1 MAKDAL
7 ASIDLA
13 KLERMGAKHAVG
25 RVLGEVGQTPS
36 KLARRAIDDALR
48 GVVGL
53 NPVDDVTTSRASPCP
68 FASDPP
74 STDPTRHPIGGVTWV

>member
-36 KLARRAIDDALR
+36 TLARRAIDDAMR

-53 NPVDDVTTSRASPCP
+53 NPVDDP
-68 FASDPP
+68 DE
-74 STDPTRHPIGGVTWV
+74 